1 MQNSTLQRYLS
12 IKENCHFSAQCLGNH
27 LNKTVYVEFCV
38 LFTFQ
43 LLIPMRK
50 TFKLSSHFVYDW
62 IPSYRNNQGAPIKQ
76 KVHSTGEYISMVH
89 KGAFCS
95 GISAHDSYLYEDQF
109 LVSNNT
115 NKGLHQLLS
124 FELKVFWAL
133 YIEYRRGGFMLP
145 VFMFELCLQ
154 TNLVYLQLLF
164 CFDVFN
170 YLITFN
176 SDVNLQI

>member
-1 MQNSTLQRYLS
+1 MSSFVYFYFS
-12 IKENCHFSAQCLGNH
+12 IID
-27 LNKTVYVEFCV
+27 TEFCD
-38 LFTFQ
+38 T
-43 LLIPMRK
+43 MRK

-62 IPSYRNNQGAPIKQ
+62 IPSYRNNQGAPIKL
-76 KVHSTGEYISMVH
+76 KVHSTSEYIPMVH
-89 KGAFCS
+89 NYKGAFCS
-95 GISAHDSYLYEDQF
+95 GISAHDFNIYEDQF

-115 NKGLHQLLS
+115 NKGLYQLLS

-133 YIEYRRGGFMLP
+133 YIEYRRDG
-145 VFMFELCLQ
+145 FMFELCLQ